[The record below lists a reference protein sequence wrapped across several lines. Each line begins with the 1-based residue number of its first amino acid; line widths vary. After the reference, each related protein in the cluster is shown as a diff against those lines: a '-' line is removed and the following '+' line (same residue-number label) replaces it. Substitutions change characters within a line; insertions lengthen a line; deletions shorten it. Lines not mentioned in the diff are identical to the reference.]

1 MTSFVDCPEAG
12 QSFHNQRAGIGG
24 KNQLFLPPTGA
35 ENCCSQG
42 QQIRLSFSIPQYF
55 TVIFFPALNH
65 DECGGTGKRMH
76 ATHRL
81 KEHIPTLLI
90 CYLTARGRLTVCQ
103 KNWKRKRR
111 KLVNQLLIVAS
122 ISVSLAARKDISQ
135 ATYAMFFFN
144 TTRVVSY
151 FTRTFKNNLKV
162 TVTRDDSQRRFSAP
176 HSVAR
181 LEQGC
186 NYSKQCRNNVATL
199 CCAKSRRCESSRVT
213 LPLR

>member
-1 MTSFVDCPEAG
+1 MRWYRETNACHTSTERTYSHPSDMLPYCPGETDCLSKELEKEEEEARESTSYSG
-12 QSFHNQRAGIGG
+12 QYIC
-24 KNQLFLPPTGA
+24 QLSCKERHITG
-35 ENCCSQG
+35 NLCS
-42 QQIRLSFSIPQYF
+42 
-55 TVIFFPALNH
+55 V
-65 DECGGTGKRMH
+65 
-76 ATHRL
+76 
-81 KEHIPTLLI
+81 
-90 CYLTARGRLTVCQ
+90 
-103 KNWKRKRR
+103 
-111 KLVNQLLIVAS
+111 
-122 ISVSLAARKDISQ
+122 
-135 ATYAMFFFN
+135 FFFN

-162 TVTRDDSQRRFSAP
+162 TVTRDDSQRWFSAP

>member
-12 QSFHNQRAGIGG
+12 QSFHNKRAGIGG
-24 KNQLFLPPTGA
+24 KNQLFQPPTGG

-81 KEHIPTLLI
+81 KEHIPTFLI

-135 ATYAMFFFN
+135 ATYAIFLLI
-144 TTRVVSY
+144 RHVWYHIS
-151 FTRTFKNNLKV
+151 
-162 TVTRDDSQRRFSAP
+162 
-176 HSVAR
+176 
-181 LEQGC
+181 LEL
-186 NYSKQCRNNVATL
+186 SKIT
-199 CCAKSRRCESSRVT
+199 
-213 LPLR
+213 

>member
-1 MTSFVDCPEAG
+1 MDSDRLWWVVMHSYAEWHIVTCYMKIFWADFLYSCRRTRIYYR
-12 QSFHNQRAGIGG
+12 FHNKRAGIGG
-24 KNQLFLPPTGA
+24 KNQLFQPPTGGG
-35 ENCCSQG
+35 NCCSQG

-81 KEHIPTLLI
+81 KEHIPTFLI

-135 ATYAMFFFN
+135 ATYAMFFF
-144 TTRVVSY
+144 
-151 FTRTFKNNLKV
+151 
-162 TVTRDDSQRRFSAP
+162 
-176 HSVAR
+176 
-181 LEQGC
+181 
-186 NYSKQCRNNVATL
+186 
-199 CCAKSRRCESSRVT
+199 
-213 LPLR
+213 